1 MRFGWTPTEI
11 AALTLGQ
18 LLAALHDDGDAEI
31 PYADG
36 LAHVQ
41 RARALRAA
49 GLGGLL

>member
-18 LLAALHDDGDAEI
+18 LLAALRDDGDEAI
-31 PYADG
+31 GYGDG

-41 RARALRAA
+41 RARLLRNA